1 MRAALT
7 LARECRP
14 DLIGL
19 RLDWRSWWSGSGGMG
34 ERMTA
39 VRTESG
45 RVRQFAFTLRA
56 GGGQVSH
63 DLLDRARIEGFQ

>member
-56 GGGQVSH
+56 GGAGQP
-63 DLLDRARIEGFQ
+63 